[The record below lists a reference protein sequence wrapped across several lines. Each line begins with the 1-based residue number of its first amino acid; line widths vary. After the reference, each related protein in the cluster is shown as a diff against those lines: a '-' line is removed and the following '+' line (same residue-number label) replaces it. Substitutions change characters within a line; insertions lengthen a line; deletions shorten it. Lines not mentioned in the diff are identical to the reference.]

1 MNKKSE
7 YKSSI
12 RSKNLIKKAFLELLQ
27 EKETNKITVTDIVKK
42 ADINRSTFYAHYP
55 DVRGVVEKINEEA
68 ISAMLSILDDF
79 KYENFFSN
87 LAPILLEINRY
98 LEDEMEVCR
107 IMIMSEYADDFF
119 EEGKRVFFEYMK
131 NAESIPLKI
140 RNSPTFEMRMSFFVG
155 GIFHMYKQW
164 FKGEL
169 NVSLND
175 IPIEISKIVN
185 ESSDALK
192 LI

>member
-12 RSKNLIKKAFLELLQ
+12 RSKNLIKKAFLELIQ
-27 EKETNKITVTDIVKK
+27 EKEANKITVTDIVKR

-55 DVRGVVEKINEEA
+55 DVKGVVEQINAEA
-68 ISAMLSILDDF
+68 ISEMINILNDF

-87 LAPILLEINRY
+87 LAPILLQINRY
-98 LEDEMEVCR
+98 LEDEMEVAR
-107 IMIMSEYADDFF
+107 IMILSNYADEFF
-119 EEGKRVFFEYMK
+119 EEAKRVFFDYMK
-131 NAESIPLKI
+131 NTESIPKQI
-140 RNSPTFEMRMSFFVG
+140 RNSPAFEMRMSFFVG
-155 GIFHMYKQW
+155 GVFNMYKQW

-169 NVSLND
+169 NVNLND

-185 ESSDALK
+185 ESSSSMK